1 MGREESPLQR
11 RYTLQLDHAQWAE
24 IGEHLSGFRRNAA
37 WRRHVDDVNRRLLEG
52 WGAGARWQRL
62 LKTDAFEEA
71 VGTGVC
77 GFLASRAGLVITMD
91 LSASTLAVARRFHV
105 LPAVV
110 SADVRRL
117 PIATGT
123 LDAVV
128 SLSTLDHFPS
138 AAGIHES
145 LAELHRVLRRGGR
158 LILTMDNLANPIL
171 WLRSRLPQAPLRRA
185 GIVPYFNGASGTPWQ
200 LSDWLAQ
207 AGFRLEQRCAVL
219 HCPRLAAIPVC
230 RLLSMRAARFLQRPC
245 WRLLMLFEGLGRW
258 PTAWLTGHFIA
269 VSAVREDG

>member
-1 MGREESPLQR
+1 
-11 RYTLQLDHAQWAE
+11 LDHTQWTE
-24 IGEHLSGFRRNAA
+24 IGDNLSGFRRNAA
-37 WRRHVDDVNRRLLEG
+37 WRRHADSVNRRLLEA
-52 WGAGARWQRL
+52 WVAGGRWKRL
-62 LKTDAFEEA
+62 LKTDAFDEA
-71 VGTGVC
+71 VGMGVC
-77 GFLASRAGLVITMD
+77 RSLASRAGLVIAMD
-91 LSASTLAVARRFHV
+91 LSVSTLGVARRSHG

-145 LAELHRVLRRGGR
+145 LGELHRVLRRGGS

-185 GIVPYFNGASGTPWQ
+185 GIAPYFNGASCTPSQ

-207 AGFRLEQRCAVL
+207 AGFRIEKRRAIL

-230 RLLSMRAARFLQRPC
+230 RLLSVRAARFLQLPFL
-245 WRLLMLFEGLGRW
+245 RLLMLFECLGRW

-269 VSAVREDG
+269 VSAVREDR